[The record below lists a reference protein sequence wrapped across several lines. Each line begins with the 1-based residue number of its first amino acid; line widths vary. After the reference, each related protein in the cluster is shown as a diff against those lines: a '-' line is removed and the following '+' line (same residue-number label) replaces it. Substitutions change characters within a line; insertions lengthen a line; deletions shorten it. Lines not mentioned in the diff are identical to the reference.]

1 MNPTKVYDVFIS
13 GGGPAGA
20 AAAIGLKNSGLEVLL
35 AEKKSFPR
43 DKICGD
49 ALSADVWNQLD
60 QLGFSLEEVKAFE
73 HKLPCYGARIIS
85 AQGEPIDFEFPD
97 LPNSLAPGYISERWA
112 FDEFMWTKAISTPGV
127 HAQENCSVKSATR
140 KGDLWAIET
149 SKGTFQSRLLLIAD
163 GAQSPLARSIGK
175 VEVERD
181 HYCAGLRQYWE
192 GVEGFHEGGFIEL
205 HFYKEIIPGYFWMFP
220 LPDGRANIGIGMLS
234 SAVARKKVD
243 LKKHLEYLITQHP
256 EVSARF
262 KNAQPLE
269 KVRGWGLPIGSKKRT
284 ISGDHFLLLGDA
296 ASMIDPATG
305 EGIGNAI
312 RTGRVA
318 ADIIP
323 GLLAKN
329 KTLAKDLAAYDKE
342 VYRRMWG
349 ELYLSRRVQRLLRFP
364 WILNMVVRKAN
375 KNPDLKAL
383 LIGTLTDMEKRA
395 LLTNPWFLFKLLF
408 S

>member
-1 MNPTKVYDVFIS
+1 MFDVFIS
-13 GGGPAGA
+13 GGGPAGTS
-20 AAAIGLKNSGLEVLL
+20 AAIGLKDSGYQVLL
-35 AEKKSFPR
+35 AEKNKFPR

-49 ALSADVWNQLD
+49 ALSSDVWNQLD
-60 QLGFSLEEVKAFE
+60 QLGFSLDEINSFK

-85 AQGEPIDFEFPD
+85 ASGEVIDFGFED

-112 FDEFMWTKAISTPGV
+112 FDEFMWEKARKSPGV
-127 HAQENCSVKSATR
+127 TTKEECTVKSAEWINDHWIIQTSL
-140 KGDLWAIET
+140 GDFK
-149 SKGTFQSRLLLIAD
+149 SSFVLIAD
-163 GAQSPLARSIGK
+163 GAQSPLARTIWK
-175 VEVERD
+175 VKVERD

-192 GVEGFHEGGFIEL
+192 GVEGFHEDGFIEL
-205 HFYKEIIPGYFWMFP
+205 HFYNEIIPGYFWMFP

-234 SAVARKKVD
+234 SAVAGKKVD
-243 LKKHLEYLITQHP
+243 LKKHTEYLINEHP
-256 EVSARF
+256 EVSKRF
-262 KNAQPLE
+262 KTAKPLE
-269 KVRGWGLPIGSKKRT
+269 KVRGWGLPIGSKKRV

-296 ASMIDPATG
+296 ASMIDPASG

-318 ADIIP
+318 AEIVPD
-323 GLLAKN
+323 LFNKR
-329 KTLAKDLAAYDKE
+329 KTLASDLCAYDKE

-395 LLTNPWFLFKLLF
+395 LLTNPWFLLKLLF
-408 S
+408 K